1 MELWTQKGMFDEKAQ
16 ACSLSAHNLVFVL
29 ALMGNIKA
37 YLKFHSYMNSDMT

>member
-16 ACSLSAHNLVFVL
+16 ACLSAHNLVFVL
-29 ALMGNIKA
+29 ALMGIIKA